1 MLERSAR
8 LGPYEIL
15 DPLGAGGMGEVYR
28 ARDGRLGREVAIKV
42 LRGAFARD
50 GDRIARFEKEAR
62 ALAALS
68 HPNVLAIHDF
78 GRAGDVVYAVTELLD
93 GETLRD
99 RLRRDRPSWRKS
111 AEIVAAA
118 ADGLAA
124 AHARHLVHR
133 DLKPENVFLTS
144 DGRVKVLD
152 FGLAKVVEPILPE
165 ASTLTSPASTAE
177 GRLLGTVAYMSPE
190 QARGL
195 GVDSRSDVF
204 SLGTVLYEMLS
215 GRRPFERA
223 TAADTISAI
232 LHEDPDPLDADAAI
246 PPALA
251 AIVARCLEKQPE
263 ERFHSAHDL
272 AIALRS
278 LSAESHSGAR
288 PVRSRGRPARA
299 RPVLLAGA
307 AVAVLASAALLVGDR
322 SRGRPGRETSRVVA
336 RPVTSMPGWEIEPA
350 VSPDGGLV
358 AFASNA
364 SGSADIWLVES
375 SGGEPRQLTDVG
387 VPGADA
393 PDDLSPSWLPDGRSL
408 LFSSDRVGRRSVFRV
423 SFLGGSPSLVVEDAA
438 EPAVSGDGTLLAFTR
453 TVRSGRYRRIWV
465 APFADPADAR
475 PITTDEDGLWD
486 HARPAISPDGRRLC
500 YADFRNLWIVDLPG
514 GRPRPLT
521 SDDAFDTEPR
531 FSTDGR
537 HVYFT
542 SRRGDVVAVWAVPAS
557 GGEAVR
563 ITGEAASETH
573 PSFSRDGSVL
583 VTATRVRDS
592 DVAVLD
598 RVAKTV
604 ARISSTLSEE
614 TPVLEPDGRAVYFAS
629 NRAGRSNLWKQP
641 LQAGRPFGSPIR
653 LTSFDAGG
661 PATPSISRD
670 GRFLAFF
677 RVVSGNRDVW
687 ILPTA
692 GGSARPLVGGPDREF
707 HPALSPDARRLA
719 FVSSRGG
726 VEHLYAVPLR
736 DGAADGQ
743 PRPVT
748 SGASAD
754 AFPAFSPDGSRIA
767 FLRDGEI
774 HLVDAEGRG
783 EPRRLTRDARPN
795 HFAWDAGGDALVVAG
810 RFSGR
815 RLVLRRVRLDG
826 VVEPIEPEVELG
838 GELSSGYL
846 SVSADGRFVAVQVG
860 RLEADVW
867 VRAPFTGGP

>member
-1 MLERSAR
+1 
-8 LGPYEIL
+8 
-15 DPLGAGGMGEVYR
+15 MGEVYR

-50 GDRIARFEKEAR
+50 GERIARFEKEAR

-93 GETLRD
+93 GETLRE
-99 RLRRDRPSWRKS
+99 RLRRDRPSWRKA
-111 AEIVAAA
+111 AEIAAAA

-152 FGLAKVVEPILPE
+152 FGLAKVVEPVLPE

-190 QARGL
+190 QARGV

-204 SLGTVLYEMLS
+204 ALGTVLYEMLS

-232 LHEDPDPLDADAAI
+232 LHEDPDPLGPDAPI

-251 AIVARCLEKQPE
+251 AIVARCLEKEPE

-278 LSAESHSGAR
+278 LSVENLSGAR
-288 PVRSRGRPARA
+288 PVRSRRRPARP
-299 RPVLLAGA
+299 RPALLAA
-307 AVAVLASAALLVGDR
+307 AGVAVLAAAALLVSDR
-322 SRGRPGRETSRVVA
+322 AGRRPGRETAPVVA
-336 RPVTSMPGWEIEPA
+336 RPVTSMPGWEVEPA
-350 VSPDGGLV
+350 ASPDGGLV

-364 SGSADIWLVES
+364 AGSADIWLVES

-393 PDDLSPSWLPDGRSL
+393 PDDLSPAWLPDGRAI
-408 LFSSDRVGRRSVFRV
+408 LFSSDRNGRRSVFRV
-423 SFLGGSPSLVVEDAA
+423 SFLGGSPGLVVEDAA
-438 EPAVSGDGTLLAFTR
+438 EPAVSGDGAVLAFTR
-453 TVRSGRYRRIWV
+453 TVGSGRYRRIWV
-465 APFADPADAR
+465 ASFADPDGAR
-475 PITTDEDGLWD
+475 PVTTDEDGLWD
-486 HARPAISPDGRRLC
+486 HSGPALSPDGERLC
-500 YADFRNLWIVDLPG
+500 YSDFRNLWIVDLPAG
-514 GRPRPLT
+514 KPRPLT
-521 SDDAFDTEPR
+521 SADAFDTDPR
-531 FSTDGR
+531 FSPDGR

-542 SRRGDVVAVWAVPAS
+542 SRRGDVVAVWAVPAG
-557 GGEAVR
+557 GGEATR

-573 PSFSRDGSVL
+573 PSFSRDGRVL
-583 VTATRVRDS
+583 ATATRVRDS

-598 RVAKTV
+598 RVGKSV
-604 ARISSTLSEE
+604 ERISSTLSEE
-614 TPVLEPDGRAVYFAS
+614 TPVLHPDGRSVFFTS
-629 NRAGRSNLWKQP
+629 NRAGRSNLWKQA
-641 LQAGRPFGSPIR
+641 LESGRPVGPATR
-653 LTSFDAGG
+653 LTYFEAGG
-661 PATPSISRD
+661 PATPTISRD
-670 GRFLAFF
+670 GRFIAFF
-677 RVVSGNRDVW
+677 RALSGNRDIW

-707 HPALSPDARRLA
+707 HPALSPDARLLS
-719 FVSSRGG
+719 FVSSKGG
-726 VEHLYAVPLR
+726 VEHLRVVPLR
-736 DGAADGQ
+736 DGAAAGE
-743 PRPVT
+743 PWPIT
-748 SGASAD
+748 TGAAAD
-754 AFPAFSPDGSRIA
+754 AFPTFSPDGSRIA

-783 EPRRLTRDARPN
+783 EPERLTRDARPN

-826 VVEPIEPEVELG
+826 AVEPFEPAIELG

-846 SVSADGRFVAVQVG
+846 SVSADGRYVAVQVG